1 MFYVNYLQK
10 GDYAMNSE
18 KDKLEMRVDA
28 LEKKMEK
35 METTI
40 EEILQHTLAK
50 NLRIESIENLSTDID
65 DRLMTVDDNVE
76 SIKDSFENMD
86 KKLDILATLLMPDK

>member
-1 MFYVNYLQK
+1 
-10 GDYAMNSE
+10 MNSE